1 MGMSSQEALSVAL
14 GVLPDGPMEFGAWI
28 RAASVAGVDKM
39 YLQAWPKWKQAGLL
53 ATEWVEVD
61 GKMTLHVRK
70 GA

>member
-1 MGMSSQEALSVAL
+1 MSMSNQQALSVAL

-39 YLQAWPKWKQAGLL
+39 YLQQWPKWKKAGLL
-53 ATEWVEVD
+53 VTELVEVD
-61 GKMTLHVRK
+61 GKLTLHVRK